1 MMQSRSI
8 CGSENAPTFL
18 RQIMLFSR
26 YHITNYVVQK
36 SLFLSRSLMIWL
48 ILELNFLF
56 FMCTFPVKMSP
67 EKR

>member
-26 YHITNYVVQK
+26 YHIPNYVVQK

-56 FMCTFPVKMSP
+56 FMCTLPVKMSP